1 MGIEKKIREM
11 ADIPSRS
18 QKRADEAD
26 AKEFAEEVLQLLRES
41 EGKIVQG
48 ATKNKAERL
57 AAILSFIRGQVT
69 ECVVQSLD
77 YPVTHRA
84 DDPRQ
89 RLALEAG
96 QMLYDIVHQ
105 QRHPVHKFFKGLLT
119 DAMSPRQAPRREIYR
134 RSLLMAC
141 TRALEIA
148 NVEQQWSRV
157 RAIREMRKNPVIA
170 EHVPSEQWLTNRIS
184 QDADCTEPDYKG
196 VTIDLLG
203 RLKAAQAQTTEAII
217 GWTAANLQFSQA
229 PLDME
234 AATRIEH
241 RGSVLIPRDGGPPVF
256 QLPKGGAIPLVVR
269 QTEGNNIPLLSFFS
283 PDDPQGQAPASPRPE
298 DQS

>member
-1 MGIEKKIREM
+1 MGVEKQIRQMMEK
-11 ADIPSRS
+11 PSHS
-18 QKRADEAD
+18 KKRAAETEAN
-26 AKEFAEEVLQLLRES
+26 EFAQEVLQLLRES
-41 EGKIVQG
+41 EDKIVQG
-48 ATKNKAERL
+48 ATKNDAERL

-69 ECVVQSLD
+69 ECVVQALD
-77 YPVTHRA
+77 YPATHRA

-119 DAMSPRQAPRREIYR
+119 DAMSPRQAPRREVHR

-141 TRALEIA
+141 ARSLEIA
-148 NVEQQWSRV
+148 NKEQGWNRM

-184 QDADCTEPDYKG
+184 QDADCTDPDYKG
-196 VTIDLLG
+196 VIVDLMG
-203 RLKAAQAQTTEAII
+203 RLKAARAETTEAII
-217 GWTAANLQFSQA
+217 VWTAANLQFSQD

-241 RGSVLIPRDGGPPVF
+241 RGSVLIPPDGGPPLF
-256 QLPKGGAIPLVVR
+256 QLPKGGVIPIAVR
-269 QTEGNNIPLLSFFS
+269 PPEGRENIRLSYFS
-283 PDDPQGQAPASPRPE
+283 PEGSQG
-298 DQS
+298 